1 MIYRGYNKKVKID
14 EKLIEELREIES
26 VGYDVVSVSVV
37 KTVLKR
43 MGVKVRSDAM
53 VLGDDL
59 RILLKSMSQ
68 RVQERYENSLK
79 GIDNRRDNRKL

>member
-1 MIYRGYNKKVKID
+1 MKID
-14 EKLIEELREIES
+14 ERLIDELREIES
-26 VGYDVVSVSVV
+26 VGYDVVSVSVI

-59 RILLKSMSQ
+59 RVLLKSMSQ
-68 RVQERYENSLK
+68 RVQERYENSLR
-79 GIDNRRDNRKL
+79 GIDNRREHKS

>member
-1 MIYRGYNKKVKID
+1 MKID
-14 EKLIEELREIES
+14 ERLIDELREIES
-26 VGYDVVSVSVV
+26 VGYDVVSVSVI

-79 GIDNRRDNRKL
+79 GIDNRREHKS

>member
-1 MIYRGYNKKVKID
+1 MKID
-14 EKLIEELREIES
+14 ERLIGELREIES
-26 VGYDVVSVSVV
+26 VGYDVVSVSVI

-68 RVQERYENSLK
+68 RVQERYENSLR
-79 GIDNRRDNRKL
+79 GIDNRRESKRL

>member
-1 MIYRGYNKKVKID
+1 MKID
-14 EKLIEELREIES
+14 ERLIDELREIES
-26 VGYDVVSVSVV
+26 VGYDVVSVSVI
-37 KTVLKR
+37 KTVLHR

-68 RVQERYENSLK
+68 RVQERYENSLR
-79 GIDNRRDNRKL
+79 GIDNRREHKR

>member
-1 MIYRGYNKKVKID
+1 MKID
-14 EKLIEELREIES
+14 ERLIDELREIES
-26 VGYDVVSVSVV
+26 VGYDVVSVSVI

-59 RILLKSMSQ
+59 RVLLKSMSQ
-68 RVQERYENSLK
+68 RVQERYENSLR
-79 GIDNRRDNRKL
+79 GIDNRRGHKS

>member
-1 MIYRGYNKKVKID
+1 MKID
-14 EKLIEELREIES
+14 ERLIDELREIES
-26 VGYDVVSVSVV
+26 VGYDVVSVSVI

-59 RILLKSMSQ
+59 RTLLKGMSQ

-79 GIDNRRDNRKL
+79 GIDNRRESKRL

>member
-1 MIYRGYNKKVKID
+1 MKID
-14 EKLIEELREIES
+14 ERLIDELREIES

-59 RILLKSMSQ
+59 RVLLKSMSQ

-79 GIDNRRDNRKL
+79 GIDNRREHKS

>member
-1 MIYRGYNKKVKID
+1 MKID
-14 EKLIEELREIES
+14 ERLIDELREIES
-26 VGYDVVSVSVV
+26 VGYDVVSVSVI

-79 GIDNRRDNRKL
+79 GIDNRRESKS

>member
-1 MIYRGYNKKVKID
+1 MKID
-14 EKLIEELREIES
+14 ERLIDELREIES
-26 VGYDVVSVSVV
+26 VGYDVVSVSVI

-43 MGVKVRSDAM
+43 MGIKVRSDAM

-79 GIDNRRDNRKL
+79 GIDNRREHKS

>member
-1 MIYRGYNKKVKID
+1 VKID
-14 EKLIEELREIES
+14 ERLIDELREIES

-59 RILLKSMSQ
+59 RVLLKSMSQ
-68 RVQERYENSLK
+68 RVQERYENSLR
-79 GIDNRRDNRKL
+79 GIDNRREHKS

>member
-1 MIYRGYNKKVKID
+1 MKID
-14 EKLIEELREIES
+14 ERLIEELREIES

-59 RILLKSMSQ
+59 RILLKSMSH

-79 GIDNRRDNRKL
+79 GIDNRRETKK

>member
-1 MIYRGYNKKVKID
+1 MKID
-14 EKLIEELREIES
+14 ERLIDELREIES

-59 RILLKSMSQ
+59 RVLLKSMSQ
-68 RVQERYENSLK
+68 RVQERYENSLR
-79 GIDNRRDNRKL
+79 GIDNRREHKS

>member
-1 MIYRGYNKKVKID
+1 MKID
-14 EKLIEELREIES
+14 ERLIDELREIES

-59 RILLKSMSQ
+59 RVLLKSMSH
-68 RVQERYENSLK
+68 RVQERYENSLR
-79 GIDNRRDNRKL
+79 GIDNRREHKS

>member
-1 MIYRGYNKKVKID
+1 MKID
-14 EKLIEELREIES
+14 ERLIDELRGIES
-26 VGYDVVSVSVV
+26 VGYDVVSVSVI

-59 RILLKSMSQ
+59 RVLLKSMSQ
-68 RVQERYENSLK
+68 RVQERYENSLR
-79 GIDNRRDNRKL
+79 GIDNRREHKS

>member
-1 MIYRGYNKKVKID
+1 MKID
-14 EKLIEELREIES
+14 ERLIDELREIES
-26 VGYDVVSVSVV
+26 EGYDVVSVSVV

-59 RILLKSMSQ
+59 RVLLKSMSQ

-79 GIDNRRDNRKL
+79 GIDNRRESKRL

>member
-1 MIYRGYNKKVKID
+1 MKID
-14 EKLIEELREIES
+14 ERLIDELREIES

-43 MGVKVRSDAM
+43 MGVRVRSDAM

-79 GIDNRRDNRKL
+79 GIDNRRESKRL

>member
-1 MIYRGYNKKVKID
+1 VKID
-14 EKLIEELREIES
+14 ERLIDELREIES
-26 VGYDVVSVSVV
+26 VGYDVVSVSVI

-79 GIDNRRDNRKL
+79 GIDNRRESKRL

>member
-1 MIYRGYNKKVKID
+1 MKID
-14 EKLIEELREIES
+14 ERLIDELREIES

-59 RILLKSMSQ
+59 RVLLKSMSQ

-79 GIDNRRDNRKL
+79 GIDNRRDNRKS

>member
-1 MIYRGYNKKVKID
+1 MKID
-14 EKLIEELREIES
+14 ERLIDELREIES
-26 VGYDVVSVSVV
+26 VGYDVVSVSVI

-79 GIDNRRDNRKL
+79 GVDNRREHKS